1 MLGLFHW
8 KIKINIT
15 IINNI
20 QKILKESNRKP
31 NKNWVDKGSEFIIN

>member
-8 KIKINIT
+8 KIKISIA

-31 NKNWVDKGSEFIIN
+31 NKKWVDKGSEFIIN